1 MTPNWENKILI
12 SQKIGKGK
20 EESEEQSRKYWNLI
34 LEDWTST
41 GIDGTGWEDENKP
54 RGKLDLTLENVIG
67 ILITLEIAEGE
78 FHFFSATILQ
88 VFDCCLVYYKAEVG
102 SRQRVV
108 GQRPQYK

>member
-1 MTPNWENKILI
+1 MTPNWENKILV

-41 GIDGTGWEDENKP
+41 GIDRTGWEDENKP
-54 RGKLDLTLENVIG
+54 SGKLDLTLENVIA

-78 FHFFSATILQ
+78 FHFFFSYDITGFRLLLGILQ
-88 VFDCCLVYYKAEVG
+88 SRSGKQTAG
-102 SRQRVV
+102 SRTAASI
-108 GQRPQYK
+108 